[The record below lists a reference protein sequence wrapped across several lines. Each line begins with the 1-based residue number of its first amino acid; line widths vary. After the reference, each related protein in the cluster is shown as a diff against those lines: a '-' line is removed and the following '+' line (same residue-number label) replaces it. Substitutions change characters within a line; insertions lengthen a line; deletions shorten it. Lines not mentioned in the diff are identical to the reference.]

1 MATTATTDVTA
12 WIPALI
18 STAVYDTTIAPLNPL
33 SVWAENYGELEGKA
47 GSSATIPTLSPTTPA
62 DNLAE
67 TVAAVDDKIAGAG
80 VTVTIKEAVKSIA
93 FTDRVKVQS
102 GPNVNQIAGQRV
114 GQAINDRI
122 ELDLGAAAVAGR
134 TIASDTA
141 AATLTPT
148 VFRTMRSKIAPGL
161 RRRGVT
167 LFAPAAALDG
177 LYSDAT
183 FQSAATWG
191 GTEGLRE
198 GAVARYQG
206 IDIQE
211 IDDLT
216 LPVITALKTTVM
228 MMTKGALI
236 RAVQRG
242 PQVETERDAR
252 GRITRI
258 VGTVFHGEGVV
269 DARGMVAGIIG

>member
-18 STAVYDTTIAPLNPL
+18 STAVYDTTLAPLNPL
-33 SVWAENYGELEGKA
+33 SVWAENYGELEGRP

-93 FTDRVKVQS
+93 YTDRVKVQS

-122 ELDLGAAAVAGR
+122 ELDLGAAAIAGR
-134 TIASDTA
+134 TIAADTTG
-141 AATLTPT
+141 ATLTPT
-148 VFRTMRSKIAPGL
+148 VFRTIRGKIPSAL

-167 LFAPAAALDG
+167 LFAPAATLDG

-191 GTEGLRE
+191 STEALRD
-198 GAVARYQG
+198 GVVARYQG
-206 IDIQE
+206 VDIAE
-211 IDDLT
+211 IDDAT
-216 LPVITALKTTVM
+216 LPVITATKVTVAM
-228 MMTKGALI
+228 MVKGALI

-269 DARGMVAGIIG
+269 DARGIVAGIIG